1 MQEEQKLENSRI
13 YSFIRGLLLPYID
26 ERNFIVITIVVLGV
40 TITNLAAQ
48 NIFGLIMQDFR
59 LAIGLLMVFG
69 IFSMIVFSKE
79 NLPDSFKVFACVVYY
94 FIFAII
100 AYEALGKQN
109 SQIYNDSLWS
119 HINLLI
125 LNVILWVSVIR
136 GIALSIM
143 TKSGGEYDGK
153 ITPSFKDDQ
162 YTIFGHSVSIIVSI
176 LSGIVLGYFIK
187 DVSNAILLGSLAAS
201 IIISIA
207 ELIVSKPM
215 KYQDKKY
222 IQIQ

>member
-26 ERNFIVITIVVLGV
+26 ERNFIVITIVVLGF

-48 NIFGLIMQDFR
+48 NVFGLIMQDFR
-59 LAIGLLMVFG
+59 LVIGLLMVFG

-79 NLPDSFKVFACVVYY
+79 NLPDSFKVFACVLYY

-119 HINLLI
+119 QINLLI
-125 LNVILWVSVIR
+125 VNVILWISVVR
-136 GIALSIM
+136 GIALAIM
-143 TKSGGEYDGK
+143 TRSGSEYNDK
-153 ITPSFKDDQ
+153 IAPSFKDDQ

-176 LSGIVLGYFIK
+176 LSGIVFGYFIK
-187 DVSNAILLGSLAAS
+187 DASNGILLGSLAAS
-201 IIISIA
+201 IIVSIA
-207 ELIVSKPM
+207 ELIISKPM